1 MGITRYLSWLRQEFH
16 TSFKKGNEKIIY
28 DYIYVDVNHLLHS
41 CISKCSFQNTTVN
54 EFKEGASYKSL
65 KDNTTS
71 VLNDTEK
78 DEFIHLLY
86 HEFNKIFKN
95 YIAKKGIVLAI
106 DGPSSYSKIALQRE
120 RRKWYEDSN
129 TLDSLALTPGT
140 LFMMELTNYL
150 QNYIDNLKRNY
161 RYLTPTIEILGADL
175 PDEGEIKIL
184 QKLIKY
190 GTNNNNSHLIVSND
204 ADVVVISIST
214 KHIKNIYLLV
224 QHEIINVNEIIEI
237 FNSKI
242 INFDN
247 EKSKENYNVD
257 HNLDPNLDNNFHK
270 YRSDYALLSIMLG
283 NDYLPGILSE
293 LKKNKNDNTIKNQ
306 IYDAYLESKKDNNV
320 TLVDDSFNLN
330 LTLLSKIMEILSKN
344 RKNTEYN
351 RNHIKNYLEGLLWC
365 LHMYQ
370 TGNCSK
376 YDYYISGGTINPKN
390 INTFIKEYI
399 FPINVPF
406 SDTPSIP
413 AHLYTLLLI
422 PKNGIKYIPP
432 KYQTLVTGKLQKYFK
447 DICNDCLIHK
457 NNLKDVNKKI
467 GDNNQQELNKLETL
481 RKFINKQYNEHKK
494 SHDQVFDVKDM
505 NYIIKIGLEV

>member
-1 MGITRYLSWLRQEFH
+1 MGITRYLSWLRQEFP
-16 TSFKKGNEKIIY
+16 TSFKKGNEIIIY

-41 CISKCSFQNTTVN
+41 CISKCSFQKNTLVN
-54 EFKEGASYKSL
+54 EFNEGASYKSL
-65 KDNTTS
+65 KGNHPSSLSDP
-71 VLNDTEK
+71 ERE
-78 DEFIHLLY
+78 EFINLLY

-120 RRKWYEDSN
+120 RRKWYEDTY

-140 LFMMELTNYL
+140 LFMMELTTYLENYV
-150 QNYIDNLKRNY
+150 DNLKRNY
-161 RYLTPTIEILGADL
+161 RYLSPTIEILGAEL

-190 GTNNNNSHLIVSND
+190 GTNNSNTHLIVSND
-204 ADVVVISIST
+204 ADVVVISVST
-214 KHIKNIYLLV
+214 KPIKNIYLLV
-224 QHEIINVNEIIEI
+224 QHEIININQIIDT

-242 INFDN
+242 VSSDN
-247 EKSKENYNVD
+247 KQSNETS
-257 HNLDPNLDNNFHK
+257 DNIFHK
-270 YRSDYALLSIMLG
+270 HRSDYALLSIMLG
-283 NDYLPGILSE
+283 NDYLPGILAE
-293 LKKNKNDNTIKNQ
+293 LKKNKDNSIQNPV
-306 IYDAYLESKKDNNV
+306 YDAYLEAKQNNNA
-320 TLVDDSFNLN
+320 TLVDDKFNLN
-330 LTLLSKIMEILSKN
+330 LDLLSKIMEIMSKK
-344 RKNTEYN
+344 RKNTTYDRN
-351 RNHIKNYLEGLLWC
+351 RIKNYLEGLLWC

-399 FPINVPF
+399 FPINVPI
-406 SDTPSIP
+406 SNTPPIP

-432 KYQTLVTGKLQKYFK
+432 KYQALVTGKLKKYFK
-447 DICNDCLIHK
+447 DICNNCMIYKD
-457 NNLKDVNKKI
+457 NLKDTNNKI
-467 GDNNQQELNKLETL
+467 SELEENNEQELNTLETL
-481 RKFINKQYNEHKK
+481 RKSINKQYAEHKK

-505 NYIIKIGLEV
+505 NYIIKIGLSV